1 MGYRQRQEVTEICKG
16 TRRRGASTKLKIFAT
31 ENLESHLIA
40 YLEAGPWAKVSSQY
54 QNLGDNP
61 VVTLNRFETPITKPE
76 SGCKIHGLL
85 RLSGFRR
92 DECTEIAS

>member
-1 MGYRQRQEVTEICKG
+1 M
-16 TRRRGASTKLKIFAT
+16 RGASTKLKIFAT
-31 ENLESHLIA
+31 KTRESHPISH
-40 YLEAGPWAKVSSQY
+40 LEAGLWAKGSSKY

-76 SGCKIHGLL
+76 SGRNIHGLL

-92 DECTEIAS
+92 DECTKNAS